1 MDDITEK
8 LRDDSQPRVLVVDS
22 SEAIGSGIHDILAE
36 QGFRVDVA
44 GSATQAIEMFNRGN
58 YVCVLTE
65 YNLPEMDGADL
76 ARMMRSKKDVPIV
89 LMSQRREN
97 YWQSTQVVAA
107 FLQKPFQGYKLV
119 ETVREHARAQ
129 PPQQYAA

>member
-1 MDDITEK
+1 LDDITDK

-22 SEAIGSGIHDILAE
+22 SAAVGSGIHDILAE
-36 QGFRVDVA
+36 QGFKVDVA
-44 GSATQAIEMFNRGN
+44 ASATQAIEMFSRCN
-58 YVCVLTE
+58 YACVITE
-65 YNLPEMDGADL
+65 YDLPEMDGADL
-76 ARMMRSKKDVPIV
+76 ARMMRGKKDVPIV

-107 FLQKPFQGYKLV
+107 FLQKPFQGYKLL
-119 ETVREHARAQ
+119 ETVRAHAQ